1 MIAKKKTFGKTSSVF
16 VPPSLPI
23 LIALQHRISSS
34 FSLTINAIESGP
46 LQKTTNRQEYNK
58 VVDGLMY
65 TRGITREEAEKEY
78 NAYLDNPNNYALE
91 KGEAYYKSLGY
102 KKLMDGVIGE
112 VKNSFFFVVTKDN
125 LLREELYLS
134 FNFPTALLLNKTHFH
149 NFDSKSLF
157 RSQAEKEGRG
167 EEVRAR
173 VEKFRKDS
181 NLKGLITIGAFIAL
195 GFYLKITYPYVP
207 PPSL

>member
-1 MIAKKKTFGKTSSVF
+1 MKNPTKQHLFFFIFLVFACYSFDVGAFVGKSIMKKSTQLG
-16 VPPSLPI
+16 I
-23 LIALQHRISSS
+23 
-34 FSLTINAIESGP
+34 GP

-112 VKNSFFFVVTKDN
+112 AEKEGTRQTEF
-125 LLREELYLS
+125 Y
-134 FNFPTALLLNKTHFH
+134 FPTTLLINKTHVH
-149 NFDSKSLF
+149 NFASKSLF
-157 RSQAEKEGRG
+157 RSQG
-167 EEVRAR
+167 EVR
-173 VEKFRKDS
+173 K
-181 NLKGLITIGAFIAL
+181 
-195 GFYLKITYPYVP
+195 
-207 PPSL
+207 

>member
-1 MIAKKKTFGKTSSVF
+1 MKNPTKQHLFFFIFLVFACYSFDVGAFVGKSIMKKSTQLG
-16 VPPSLPI
+16 I
-23 LIALQHRISSS
+23 
-34 FSLTINAIESGP
+34 GP

-112 VKNSFFFVVTKDN
+112 
-125 LLREELYLS
+125 
-134 FNFPTALLLNKTHFH
+134 
-149 NFDSKSLF
+149 
-157 RSQAEKEGRG
+157 AEKEGRG

>member
-1 MIAKKKTFGKTSSVF
+1 MIVKKKTFGKTSSVF

-112 VKNSFFFVVTKDN
+112 AEKEGTRQTEF
-125 LLREELYLS
+125 Y
-134 FNFPTALLLNKTHFH
+134 FPTTLLINKTHVH
-149 NFDSKSLF
+149 NFASKSLF
-157 RSQAEKEGRG
+157 RSQG
-167 EEVRAR
+167 EVR
-173 VEKFRKDS
+173 K
-181 NLKGLITIGAFIAL
+181 
-195 GFYLKITYPYVP
+195 
-207 PPSL
+207 

>member
-1 MIAKKKTFGKTSSVF
+1 MKNPTKQHLFFFIFLVFACYSFDVGAFVGKSIMKKSTQLG
-16 VPPSLPI
+16 I
-23 LIALQHRISSS
+23 
-34 FSLTINAIESGP
+34 GP

-157 RSQAEKEGRG
+157 RSQAEKEGTRQTEFYSPTTLLINKTHVHNFASKSLFRSQG
-167 EEVRAR
+167 EVR
-173 VEKFRKDS
+173 K
-181 NLKGLITIGAFIAL
+181 
-195 GFYLKITYPYVP
+195 
-207 PPSL
+207 

>member
-1 MIAKKKTFGKTSSVF
+1 MIIKKKTYGKTSSIF
-16 VPPSLPI
+16 VPSSFFPI
-23 LIALQHRISSS
+23 FIARQYCLSSS

-58 VVDGLMY
+58 VVDGLMF

-78 NAYLDNPNNYALE
+78 DAYLDNPNNYALQ

-102 KKLMDGVIGE
+102 KSLMDGVIGE
-112 VKNSFFFVVTKDN
+112 
-125 LLREELYLS
+125 
-134 FNFPTALLLNKTHFH
+134 
-149 NFDSKSLF
+149 
-157 RSQAEKEGRG
+157 AEKEGRG

-181 NLKGLITIGAFIAL
+181 NLKGLITIGSFIAL
-195 GFYLKITYPYVP
+195 GFYLKITHPYVP
-207 PPSL
+207 PSF